1 MDINRVLITAGP
13 TWVAIDRVRVIS
25 NISSGETGFLL
36 AKKFSEL
43 GMRVTLLLGP
53 VEQPVSG
60 RGFKL
65 IRFRFFDELREGL
78 LKELKTRKYDIVI
91 HTAAV
96 SDYKPKR
103 IISRK
108 ISSGKKR
115 FKLELTPTPKLISL
129 IKKSDPGVFL
139 VGFKFEPASARGY
152 LLRKARNLI
161 RDSKLNLAVANSID
175 NRGYRA
181 YIVEKERFTGPYKNK
196 NEMVKKLVK
205 QLTEKIC
212 RN

>member
-13 TWVAIDRVRVIS
+13 TWVPLDRVRVIS
-25 NISSGETGFLL
+25 NVSSGETGVLL
-36 AKKFSEL
+36 AKRLSEL
-43 GMRVTLLLGP
+43 GMKVTLLLGP

-65 IRFRFFDELREGL
+65 IRFRFFDELKEGL

-96 SDYKPKR
+96 SDYNPKR

-108 ISSGKKR
+108 IPSGKKR
-115 FKLELTPTPKLISL
+115 LKLELHPTPKLISL

-139 VGFKFEPASARGY
+139 VGFKFEPGRPRDY

-161 RDSKLNLAVANSID
+161 RDSKLDLAVANSID
-175 NRGYRA
+175 NHGYRA
-181 YIVEKERFTGPYKNK
+181 YIVEKERFMGPFKNK
-196 NEMVKKLVK
+196 KEVVKKLAG